1 MNEPSSSSDLH
12 RLFAHEARLAVER
25 REDPSEGLRVLQT
38 LPEYQVLTS
47 EERASV
53 DAAYR
58 RAAGALL
65 WSAQRR

>member
-1 MNEPSSSSDLH
+1 MGQPSSSNLH

-25 REDPSEGLRVLQT
+25 REDPSEGLKVLQQII
-38 LPEYQVLTS
+38 PGYQDLTS

-65 WSAQRR
+65 WPAQRS